1 MYNAAPAGGLGGLFG
16 LRLPITR
23 YGAREIGVSALIALL
38 VGAGLW
44 FLWPPLIALPIIAFL
59 YVLSF
64 FRDPSRSPEEMPLPV
79 GGILSPADG
88 RVDFIGEA
96 DEPLLGGRCFK
107 VSIFLSVLNVHL
119 NRAPLSGTVEEIEYR
134 EGEFLDARRPESGQ
148 RNEANAIVFS
158 CQQDEGEPYRV
169 LVRQI
174 SGAIARRIVC
184 DVSKG
189 QALEVGQRIG
199 MIKFGSRTDFCIPL
213 EQAVDLRVKVGQKV
227 AAGRSILGVLS

>member
-1 MYNAAPAGGLGGLFG
+1 M
-16 LRLPITR
+16 RLPITR
-23 YGAREIGVSALIALL
+23 YGSREIGVSAVGLL
-38 VGAGLW
+38 LAGVGLW
-44 FLWPPLIALPIIAFL
+44 FVWPLLIALPIIAFL
-59 YVLSF
+59 CVVSF
-64 FRDPSRSPEEMPLPV
+64 FRDPFRSPEETPLPA

-88 RVDFIGEA
+88 RVDFIGEV

-107 VSIFLSVLNVHL
+107 VSIFLSVLDVHL

-134 EGEFLDARRPESGQ
+134 QGEFLDARRPESGQ

-158 CQQDEGEPYRV
+158 CQQAEGQPCRM

-189 QALEVGQRIG
+189 QALEAGERIG